1 MINEVEV
8 KNLKYLFGFV
18 WTVVLLSGSPD
29 HLVFSELVLQPTAGS
44 YIAIQNPTN
53 VAVDLSNYYITDG
66 TDATAGKYYYNLPD
80 SANYWSGEPF
90 DFILRFRDGYSLA
103 GGQTIIIGAY
113 DSTTYNSEYGVDPD
127 LTLKESFRSAIDGA
141 NTLPV
146 APFNVLDATSAET
159 LILFYWDSDSTIV
172 QDVDYLL
179 WIDNSHAV
187 DKSGI
192 PGYMDD
198 TPVLQQAYMPGHD
211 DEEKLFR
218 ISGEGTEIAVGGNGI
233 SGHDETSENLAQT
246 WQILPLTSSKP
257 NIVSFALTPDEPV
270 VGDQLSFSAVVTDDG
285 ILTTVELIQVF
296 GGNTEV
302 TVMTSTGGDNYS
314 LTLPMAETAGDLQWK
329 IRATDD
335 AGLKDSTAW
344 QLVTIGSGAP
354 EILSA
359 TVSPA
364 NPELDNTLFFSA
376 VVTDNSTVTAV
387 ELLHQFEGGT
397 VQSTT
402 MDNIGDNNYYASLD
416 PFNAEGTLKW
426 KIRATDDDGL
436 QDSTSWKTLN
446 ITDPSINLI
455 PFKDILAGGYEG
467 KTVVV
472 QGLLVDYFDITVYN
486 GPHSLTLEDNEGYRV
501 ECTVW
506 PSDWDIPNSPQAFLL
521 QPPFEKYVI
530 RATGVASYYAK
541 NAVWQIEVT
550 SFDDFDIVKIYGC
563 PDPYAQTNEYGDCIY
578 PGEYTKASIKPAPY
592 VLIPTMGEHLDYE
605 YSFPANSR
613 VIVRVFDISGR
624 FVTSLVDE
632 YYDEAG
638 EVQRTESWAGWDGRD
653 HLGQIVSPGTY
664 FMHIEATDFQS
675 GKTTT
680 DTAPVVIG
688 VKF

>member
-1 MINEVEV
+1 V
-8 KNLKYLFGFV
+8 KKLYYFTGVLL
-18 WTVVLLSGSPD
+18 TVALLSGSPN
-29 HLVFSELVLQPTAGS
+29 HLVFSELVLQPNEGS
-44 YIAIQNPTN
+44 YIAIQNSTT
-53 VAVDLSNYYITDG
+53 AVVDMSNYYITDA
-66 TDATAGKYYYNLPD
+66 TDVTAGKYYYNLPD
-80 SANYWSGEPF
+80 SADYWSGSPF
-90 DFILRFRDGYSLA
+90 DFILRFPDGYSLA
-103 GGQTIIIGAY
+103 ANATIVIGVS
-113 DSTTYNSEYGVDPD
+113 DSATFSGEYGSNPD
-127 LTLKESFRSAIDGA
+127 LTLKQSFRQAYPDLA
-141 NTLPV
+141 TAPL
-146 APFNVLDATSAET
+146 APFNILDTGAET
-159 LILFYWDSDSTIV
+159 LILFYWDGIATTV

-179 WIDNSHAV
+179 WGSNSHAV
-187 DKSGI
+187 DKSSVS
-192 PGYMDD
+192 GYAPD
-198 TPVLQQAYMPGHD
+198 TPVASQSFMPVHVSG
-211 DEEKLFR
+211 EKLVR
-218 ISGEGTEIAVGGNGI
+218 TSDEGIETASGGNGI
-233 SGHDETSENLAQT
+233 TGHDETSEDLAAT
-246 WQILPLTSSKP
+246 WQILSLTSSKP
-257 NIVSFALTPDEPV
+257 NIVSFAVTPDEPV

-285 ILTTVELIQVF
+285 ILTAVELIQVF

-302 TVMTSTGGDNYS
+302 TAMTSTGGDNYS
-314 LTLPMAETAGDLQWK
+314 LTLPMAETAGGLQWK

-359 TVSPA
+359 TISPA
-364 NPELDNTLFFSA
+364 NPELDNILFFTA
-376 VVTDNSTVTAV
+376 VVTDNNTVTAV

-402 MDNIGDNNYYASLD
+402 MDNIGDNNYSASLD
-416 PFNAEGTLKW
+416 PINAEGTLKW
-426 KIRATDDDGL
+426 KIRATDDEGL

-446 ITDPSINLI
+446 ITDPSISLI

-541 NAVWQIEVT
+541 NAVWQIGVT

-563 PDPYAQTNEYGDCIY
+563 PDPNAQTNEYGDCIY
-578 PGEYTKASIKPAPY
+578 PGEYAKASINPAPY
-592 VLIPTMGEHLDYE
+592 VMIPTMGEHLDYE
-605 YSFPANSR
+605 FSFPANSR

-653 HLGQIVSPGTY
+653 HLGQIVPPGTY

>member
-1 MINEVEV
+1 M
-8 KNLKYLFGFV
+8 KNLKYLFGFILM
-18 WTVVLLSGSPD
+18 VVLLNGSPD

-53 VAVDLSNYYITDG
+53 VVVDLSNYYITDG
-66 TDATAGKYYYNLPD
+66 TQPTTGKYYYNLPD
-80 SANYWSGEPF
+80 SIDYWSGEPF

-103 GGQTIIIGAY
+103 AGQSIIIGVY
-113 DSTTYNSEYGVDPD
+113 DSTTYKSEYGVDPD
-127 LTLKESFRSAIDGA
+127 LTLKESFRSAIDGV
-141 NTLPV
+141 NSLPA

-159 LILFYWDSDSTIV
+159 LVLFYWDSDSTKV
-172 QDVDYLL
+172 LDVDYLL

-192 PGYMDD
+192 PGYLDD
-198 TPVLQQAYMPGHD
+198 TPVSQQDYLPGHD

-218 ISGEGTEIAVGGNGI
+218 ISGEDTETAIGGNGI
-233 SGHDETSENLAQT
+233 TGHDETSENLAQT
-246 WQILPLTSSKP
+246 WQVLPLASGKP
-257 NIVSFALTPDEPV
+257 NIVSFSMAPDEPV

-285 ILTTVELIQVF
+285 ITTTVELIQIF
-296 GGNTEV
+296 DGSTEV
-302 TVMTSTGGDNYS
+302 SAMTSTTVDNYS
-314 LTLPMAETAGDLQWK
+314 LTLPVAEIAGVLQWK
-329 IRATDD
+329 IRATDEV
-335 AGLKDSTAW
+335 GLKDSTDW
-344 QLVTIGSGAP
+344 QVVTIGSGAP
-354 EILSA
+354 EITSA

-364 NPELDNTLFFSA
+364 NPEPDNTLFFSA
-376 VVTDNSTVTAV
+376 VVTDNNVVTAV
-387 ELLHQFEGGT
+387 ELLYQFDGGA
-397 VQSTT
+397 VQSTV
-402 MDNIGDNNYYASLD
+402 MDDIGDNNYSTNLD
-416 PFNAEGTLKW
+416 PFNSEGALKW
-426 KIRATDDDGL
+426 RIRATDDDGL

-446 ITDPSINLI
+446 ITDLSASLI

-467 KTVVV
+467 ETVVV

-501 ECTVW
+501 ECTIW

-521 QPPFEKYVI
+521 LPPFNKFVI
-530 RATGVASYYAK
+530 RATGVASFYAK
-541 NAVWQIEVT
+541 NAVWQIGVGG
-550 SFDDFDIVKIYGC
+550 FDDFDIVKIYGC

-578 PGEYTKASIKPAPY
+578 PGEYTRASINPAPY
-592 VLIPTMGEHLDYE
+592 VLLPTMGEHLDYE

-632 YYDEAG
+632 YYADAG

-653 HLGQIVSPGTY
+653 HLGQIVPPGTY
-664 FMHIEATDFQS
+664 FMHIEATNFQS

-680 DTAPVVIG
+680 DTAPIVIG